1 MPTREDK
8 KRHDDDLLVTHK
20 PATAPSPD
28 KLAHNRAP
36 APAMQREELELMRKQ
51 VLRTTDAAARRELIA
66 RMQQRFGNDK
76 TNEVVRELRHEHLEH
91 ADDNLPGRSAP
102 AAAKKGK
109 A

>member
-36 APAMQREELELMRKQ
+36 AAMQREELELMRKQ
-51 VLRTTDAAARRELIA
+51 VHATTDAAARRELIA

-76 TNEVVRELRHEHLEH
+76 TNAVVRELRREHPEH
-91 ADDNLPGRSAP
+91 PDDTLPGRSAP